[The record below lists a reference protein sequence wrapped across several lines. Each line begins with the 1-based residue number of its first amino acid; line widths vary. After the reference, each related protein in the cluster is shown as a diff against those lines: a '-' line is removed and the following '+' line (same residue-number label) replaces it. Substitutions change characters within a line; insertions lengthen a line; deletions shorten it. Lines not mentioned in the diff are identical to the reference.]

1 MVALGY
7 YAVSSTSRCGTYTRQ
22 AQSNFAL
29 GANKFHHAQLKPNYL
44 MGNDT
49 ARAGPNKL
57 DLVLELPLA
66 VRMMLMPY
74 GV

>member
-7 YAVSSTSRCGTYTRQ
+7 YAVSSTSRCGTYTIVS
-22 AQSNFAL
+22 SNFEL

-57 DLVLELPLA
+57 RLGTRLPLA
-66 VRMMLMPY
+66 V
-74 GV
+74 